1 MITSNII
8 SRLPPRPGSYGLVL
22 YLSRK
27 TQVTIGKL
35 GNFVFNKGYYLYLG
49 SAFGP
54 GGLRARLGHHLA
66 ISKRLHW
73 HIDYLR
79 AAVGIKAIWMV
90 DYQDNL
96 EHIWAHQLLAAN
108 NEAVP
113 VKKFGCS
120 DCHCISHLFYF
131 RNRPDAAVLSQP
143 GIKVK
148 VVHAKGDQVLEKN

>member
-8 SRLPPRPGSYGLVL
+8 SRLPPRQGSYGLVL
-22 YLSRK
+22 YLARK

-35 GNFVFNKGYYLYLG
+35 GNMAFSKGYYLYLG

-79 AAVGIKAIWMV
+79 AAAGVKAIWMV
-90 DYQDNL
+90 DNQDNL
-96 EHIWAHQLLAAN
+96 EHIWARQLLAAH

-131 RNRPDAAVLSQP
+131 RKRPIAAILSQP
-143 GIKVK
+143 GLKMK
-148 VVHAKGDQVLEKN
+148 VVRTKGDYWQE